1 MDTGQQQGFTLI
13 ELMVV
18 LVIIGIASAAVSLSI
33 RSDPTRLMRQDIE
46 RLAQVLEAAQSE
58 VHVDGRPILLR
69 ADSEGYRFFRQGGEN
84 FADDPLLR
92 PRQWQ
97 NQPLQVRVEPNKD
110 LLIDAEWIGEPI
122 RILLSDGQHQVELS
136 RSPSGKVTL
145 Q

>member
-1 MDTGQQQGFTLI
+1 MDTGRQHGFTLI

-33 RSDPTRLMRQDIE
+33 RPDPTHSMRQDTQ

-58 VHVDGRPILLR
+58 VHIDGRPILLR
-69 ADSEGYRFFRQGGEN
+69 ADSEGYRFFRSGGET
-84 FADDPLLR
+84 FAKDPLLR
-92 PRQWQ
+92 PRQWE

-122 RILLSDGQHQVELS
+122 KILLSDGIHQVELA
-136 RSPSGKVTL
+136 RSPSGKVTI